1 MSVSQAG
8 ITHYLVSNLF
18 QNRTEAG
25 QLLAEKL
32 KHLKGEDVVVLAIP
46 RGGVVVGAEIAKALS
61 CPLDIIVT
69 KKIGAPGNPEL
80 AIGAVGPW
88 GVRVVDRALATRTG
102 ADEEYVD
109 QKTKQLNNEI
119 TMKEKRLR
127 GERKPFEIKGKIV
140 ILTDDGIATGATAE
154 AAIEVIKIQEPKKLV
169 VAIPVAPPE
178 SVKKLKSLV
187 DEVIC
192 ISTPALFWAVGQFYQ
207 EFEQVEDEEVVQLLA
222 SRD

>member
-1 MSVSQAG
+1 VVAF
-8 ITHYLVSNLF
+8 LVYNENVF
-18 QNRTEAG
+18 QNRVQAG
-25 QLLAEKL
+25 KLLSEKL

-46 RGGVVVGAEIAKALS
+46 RGGVVVGAEIAKSLS

-80 AIGAVGPW
+80 AIGAVGRG
-88 GVRVVDRALATRTG
+88 GVRVIDWGLARRTG
-102 ADEEYVD
+102 ADEEYVN

-127 GERKPFEIKGKIV
+127 DERKPLEIEGKIV

-154 AAIEVIKIQEPKKLV
+154 AAIKVIQSQTPKKLI
-169 VAIPVAPPE
+169 VAMPVAPPE

-192 ISTPALFWAVGQFYQ
+192 LSTPALFWAVGQFYQ
-207 EFEQVEDEEVVQLLA
+207 GFEQVGDEEVIRILN
-222 SRD
+222 SISS